1 MRRRHSSVLLTTCV
15 LAACST
21 FSRGDVQREWN
32 NTFRELGILP
42 IYPPREDVQVGDVM
56 LRRGSATD
64 LQGAYESG
72 FPPIDLYLAT
82 AGVNTKVG
90 DHYAARPDFA
100 TTPPDWAQSIARV
113 PVKEGG
119 TTLPA
124 AGDRSGRPQDATS
137 PKTPAGMFGEGHVR
151 RLRQVAFPEFSTV
164 TITKGDLSGVL
175 PIKALSLAFA
185 ASRASISSVRLKVPN
200 GESCGLPALDVLAAI
215 TVKDGDGY
223 PALDPERFPVHV
235 LQALHQQ
242 TQEWA
247 KTAPGLGCSA
257 RWRIQNDRL
266 VYLDLINEVYYART
280 FEVSVDRAVDA
291 GVALDIRTIDAAAAQ
306 TARSQPQGAAPQ
318 QPTPQ
323 DPPRLDALQRANAL
337 NARLRDSVTDNNG
350 TPRGALSFTSVS
362 EAHVGML
369 QTYEHPIA
377 IGMRAM
383 TIAVDPATGRIVGGG
398 PSAAHTTAGNAT
410 AFLVDA
416 LRSNLPD
423 VATATFGDGNTI
435 VLTLGGGSL
444 EAVRA
449 EFSPAGIGDAALR
462 LARAAN
468 KADDKTVREIEKF
481 KTTEWILVAKPK

>member
-1 MRRRHSSVLLTTCV
+1 MRRRHSSVLLATCV

-21 FSRGDVQREWN
+21 FGRGDVQREWN

-56 LRRGSATD
+56 LRRGSPADTE
-64 LQGAYESG
+64 GAYRSG
-72 FPPIDLYLAT
+72 FPPIDLFLA
-82 AGVNTKVG
+82 AADVNGRVG
-90 DHYAARPDFA
+90 EHYAARPDFA
-100 TTPPDWAQSIARV
+100 TTPPDWAQSIAKV
-113 PVKEGG
+113 PVKDGAAV
-119 TTLPA
+119 PA
-124 AGDRSGRPQDATS
+124 SSDKSKQAQESTVR
-137 PKTPAGMFGEGHVR
+137 KVPAGQFGEGHVR

-164 TITKGDLSGVL
+164 TITSGDLSAVV

-185 ASRASISSVRLKVPN
+185 ASRTSISSVRLKVPN
-200 GESCGLPALDVLAAI
+200 GESYSLPALDVLAAI
-215 TVKDGDGY
+215 TVKDEGGY
-223 PALDPERFPVHV
+223 PTLDPERFPLQM
-235 LQALHQQ
+235 LQALQQQ

-247 KTAPGLGCSA
+247 KTAPGLSCSA
-257 RWRIQNDRL
+257 RWRIQNDPN
-266 VYLDLINEVYYART
+266 VYLDLINEVFYART

-449 EFSPAGIGDAALR
+449 EFSPARIGDAALR
-462 LARAAN
+462 LARNAN
-468 KADDKTVREIEKF
+468 KADAATVRAIEDFQSK
-481 KTTEWILVAKPK
+481 EWALVEKPK